1 MDHRPLTPE
10 AEALIQGYVEG
21 ELTPTQCA
29 RLEALLESEPGFVA
43 AILGSLRMDAMV
55 RGVISRSIL
64 DQPKGDERG
73 VQLVRK
79 REKQRRRRIISRLAA
94 AACLVFL
101 AALAAFVFHA
111 IQSPPTSAPAGA
123 SGATGSILREFWSDI
138 PGANVSDLTSSPGY
152 PYNPTGSELL
162 GKFEVTASQLQN
174 YGARIRGY
182 LHPSA
187 NGEYIFWISSDDAG
201 ELWLSMDDNPANK
214 RRICFVETWT
224 PPGDWTFLASQQS
237 TPILLQAGGA
247 YYIEA
252 LHKQDGAGAYLGVAW
267 QIPGGE
273 RELIPGRVLSPPSA
287 SDLTPPA
294 RASTQPVR

>member
-21 ELTPTQCA
+21 ELTPAECA
-29 RLEALLESEPGFVA
+29 RLETLLESETGFVA
-43 AILGSLRMDAMV
+43 AILGSLRMDAIV
-55 RGVISRSIL
+55 RGVISGSVL
-64 DQPKGDERG
+64 DQPMGDEPG

-79 REKQRRRRIISRLAA
+79 WEKQRRRRIICRLAA
-94 AACLVFL
+94 AACLVLL

-111 IQSPPTSAPAGA
+111 AKSPSSAPAGD

-138 PGANVSDLTSSPGY
+138 PGAKVSDLTSSPGY
-152 PYNPTGSELL
+152 PQNPTGRELL
-162 GKFEVTASQLQN
+162 GQFEVTASQLQN
-174 YGARIRGY
+174 YGARIRGC
-182 LHPSA
+182 LHPTA
-187 NGEYIFWISSDDAG
+187 HGEYIFWISSDDTG
-201 ELWLSMDDNPANK
+201 ELWLSTDDNPANK

-224 PPGDWTFLASQQS
+224 PPRDWTFLPSQQS
-237 TPILLQAGGA
+237 APILLHAGGR

-252 LHKQDGAGAYLGVAW
+252 LHKQGGAGVYLGVAW

-273 RELIPGRVLSPPSA
+273 REIIPGRVLSSPSA

-294 RASTQPVR
+294 RALTQPVR